1 MTGKQK
7 KELRKILLA
16 GGIFIVLMVL
26 EHADVFPAVFG
37 NRRISLCFYM
47 VPYLLCGYP
56 VIRKGILGII
66 HRQMFDESFLMM
78 VATVGAIVTGE
89 NSEAAAVM
97 LFYQIGE
104 WFQDYAVGRS
114 RQSITDLMDIAPEY
128 ANLEHEDGTVETVDP
143 DDVEEGNILV
153 IKPGEKIPV
162 DGVVLTGESLVDT
175 AALTGESVP
184 RSMKAGDQIIS
195 GCINGEGLLR
205 IRATKAFEDST
216 VSRILELVEN
226 ASEKKSK
233 TETFITRFARVYT
246 PAVVF

>member
-89 NSEAAAVM
+89 NSEAAAE
-97 LFYQIGE
+97 IG
-104 WFQDYAVGRS
+104 
-114 RQSITDLMDIAPEY
+114 
-128 ANLEHEDGTVETVDP
+128 
-143 DDVEEGNILV
+143 
-153 IKPGEKIPV
+153 
-162 DGVVLTGESLVDT
+162 
-175 AALTGESVP
+175 
-184 RSMKAGDQIIS
+184 
-195 GCINGEGLLR
+195 
-205 IRATKAFEDST
+205 RAH
-216 VSRILELVEN
+216 V
-226 ASEKKSK
+226 
-233 TETFITRFARVYT
+233 
-246 PAVVF
+246 